1 MGQPG
6 LSTVP
11 TERPVKTAHVVDD
24 GSQLLVSACCELSP
38 RRLSKPQSLLVFQV
52 AVSPWDPVLALLT

>member
-11 TERPVKTAHVVDD
+11 AERPVKTALMVDD
-24 GSQLLVSACCELSP
+24 GSELLVSACCELSP
-38 RRLSKPQSLLVFQV
+38 SSLSKTQSLLVFQV
-52 AVSPWDPVLALLT
+52 AVSP